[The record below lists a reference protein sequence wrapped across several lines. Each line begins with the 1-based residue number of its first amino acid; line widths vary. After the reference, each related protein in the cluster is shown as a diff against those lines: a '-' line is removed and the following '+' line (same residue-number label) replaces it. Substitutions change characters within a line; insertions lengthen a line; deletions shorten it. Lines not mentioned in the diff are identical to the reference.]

1 MRFGNNTM
9 RSFDPDTIPYNE
21 IHRLLVGGVA
31 PRPIALVSS
40 LDKEGKSNLSPFS
53 FFNVFGVNPAVL
65 CFSPAYSGKTGKPKH
80 TMLNLL
86 ETRECTVS
94 IVTYEMVHQ
103 ISLASAPYDRGVD
116 EFVKSGLTKLPSV
129 KVKAPGVAESPFV
142 MEAKLLHHIDFGKT
156 HGSANLMICEVV
168 MLHVSEK
175 VLTEHGSVDP
185 ILIDQVARLGGPY
198 YTRAKRGIFALP
210 QPGAPLAGIDLL
222 PEEIRSSPILTGK
235 QLAQLASLEELPTDV
250 QEDDATIT
258 ERHTSAQSLLEK
270 GDVLAAWRALA
281 GK

>member
-1 MRFGNNTM
+1 MRFENNLM
-9 RSFDPDTIPYNE
+9 RAFDPDIIPYHE

-40 LDKEGKSNLSPFS
+40 MDKNGASNLSPFS

-65 CFSPAYSGKTGKPKH
+65 CFSPAYSGKTGQPKH
-80 TMLNLL
+80 TMLNIL

-103 ISLASAPYDRGVD
+103 ISLASAPYERGVD
-116 EFVKSGLTKLPSV
+116 EFTKSGLTKRPSV
-129 KVKAPGVAESPFV
+129 KVAPPGVAESPFV
-142 MEAKLLHHIDFGKT
+142 LEARLLHHIDFGKT

-168 MLHVSEK
+168 MLHVSEA
-175 VLTEHGSVDP
+175 VLTEQGGVDP
-185 ILIDQVARLGGPY
+185 LLIDQVARLGGPY

-210 QPGAPLAGIDLL
+210 QPGKPLAGIDRL

-235 QLAQLASLEELPTDV
+235 HLAQLASLEEIPEVPNDLSNDEV
-250 QEDDATIT
+250 
-258 ERHTSAQSLLEK
+258 RHIAAREHLEQ
-270 GDVLAAWRALA
+270 GDVEGAWRAL
-281 GK
+281 GTS